1 MYTCIT
7 SFIYLFISY
16 DSKLKVHVE
25 EIKYSGVGGGHRRK
39 MIDDHEEQV
48 ANWYAIY

>member
-1 MYTCIT
+1 MNR
-7 SFIYLFISY
+7 
-16 DSKLKVHVE
+16 KLKVHVE

-48 ANWYAIY
+48 ANWYLLVVLSFVRGTIIF